1 MPKGQAKRTVTPAL
15 KAAQIANLAK
25 ARAAT
30 VNNPKCQ
37 AAKSR
42 NARKAASVRTA
53 KAILRH
59 MPLGVKVGDEF
70 FIANGRGFRVIDPNP
85 LKTDSGQ
92 WSQRFEQFGKF
103 TTYRM
108 SWNFSGIVRIVWD
121 YEPTVENI
129 MDAPRLEE
137 EEQKED

>member
-1 MPKGQAKRTVTPAL
+1 
-15 KAAQIANLAK
+15 
-25 ARAAT
+25 
-30 VNNPKCQ
+30 
-37 AAKSR
+37 
-42 NARKAASVRTA
+42 
-53 KAILRH
+53 